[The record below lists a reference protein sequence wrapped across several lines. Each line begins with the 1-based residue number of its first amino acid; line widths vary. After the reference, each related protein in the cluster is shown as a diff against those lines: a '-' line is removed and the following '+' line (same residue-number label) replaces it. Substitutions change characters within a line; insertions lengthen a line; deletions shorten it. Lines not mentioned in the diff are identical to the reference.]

1 MEIYNKKNKSTVIR
15 AIKELRDISGGR
27 NSDLS
32 DILGISPAN
41 IWLWVNVKQKVPL
54 KHLRRIRI
62 LFSKKGFDEKRLRP
76 DIYS

>member
-1 MEIYNKKNKSTVIR
+1 MEIYNKKNKAK
-15 AIKELRDISGGR
+15 AIKAINELREIAGGK

-41 IWLWVNVKQKVPL
+41 VWLWVNGKQKVPL
-54 KHLRRIRI
+54 KHFRKIRL
-62 LFSKKGFDEKRLRP
+62 LFRKKGFDERSLRP